1 MRPDAI
7 YMHRALELAVNG
19 LGSVSPNPLVG
30 CVVVCDNKMIGE
42 GWHMQYGGPHAEVNA
57 INSVLDKPA
66 LKDSVV
72 YVTLE
77 PCSHYGKTPPCAD
90 LLIQC
95 KVKGAIICNADVNPL
110 VSGQG
115 VAKLRNAGID
125 VEENFL
131 SEVGEEMNRRFFTF
145 FRKGRPYI
153 ILKWAQTTD
162 GFIARENFES
172 KWISNELSRKLVH
185 KWRGEEDAVMVGGN
199 TAHYDN
205 PRLNV
210 RSWEGK
216 DPVRIVID
224 RKLRLSK
231 NMNLLDGSQKTI
243 VYNMLENH
251 MMDNLEYVKL
261 PEENFLQGLFS
272 DLYHKRIQ
280 SVMVE
285 GGAALMNE
293 LIGLNLWDEARVFRS
308 DIVFGK
314 GIAAPKLPIAEV
326 SVEDIL
332 GDSLFFYRNR

>member
-66 LKDSVV
+66 LRDSVV

-95 KVKGAIICNADVNPL
+95 KVKRAIICNADVNPL

-153 ILKWAQTTD
+153 ILKWAQTAD

-314 GIAAPKLPIAEV
+314 GIAAPKLPIVEV